1 LIYLRENLVYGIPAQ
16 INDLNLR
23 VRINQEAITAA
34 YPRDDQL
41 PYDQHRLKQGES
53 VDVGEW
59 HIRLLTIGREASHP
73 HYIPAE
79 DDIAVNAIL
88 EVSNGD
94 TSFTAQPL
102 FYIRGKTPG
111 HLKAYFPE
119 IGLHIRFENIYPQ
132 SEEFDFSIALAP
144 PAAIPI
150 EIAGDVPRTDII
162 VLEAIVFP
170 GINLFWLG
178 SLMMMSGLFLGMWR
192 KRREQK
198 ARI

>member
-1 LIYLRENLVYGIPAQ
+1 
-16 INDLNLR
+16 
-23 VRINQEAITAA
+23 
-34 YPRDDQL
+34 
-41 PYDQHRLKQGES
+41 
-53 VDVGEW
+53 
-59 HIRLLTIGREASHP
+59 
-73 HYIPAE
+73 
-79 DDIAVNAIL
+79 
-88 EVSNGD
+88 
-94 TSFTAQPL
+94 L

-162 VLEAIVFP
+162 VLQAIVFP